1 MKMTGAQSRTE
12 QYLRFY
18 KVYFEFA
25 LLSMPRDVHG
35 ASELMQLKLLLNKPC
50 GRLLL
55 KNDVWDAPER
65 AAIVP
70 CPDFQVDGTRGNPVV
85 MHSSSNLGDMI
96 NNDESVCIEHSTDN
110 TLDSERIETSITIRS
125 TPKGGD
131 DGGGGG
137 GSGRSAS
144 TRDTGHFEILY
155 KTIRSLAS
163 VPAEDNQ
170 TIIVEENTRKENH
183 ELLCTTMCE
192 LDEYI
197 TKLSKNT
204 TNAVWPDIEANL
216 EHKDKT
222 PERQGNLAIQDKN
235 DREEWTQI
243 LLKIRSTLKD
253 TREDSANRLTEQ
265 RWLLKES
272 VANELR
278 QRAQSSVYS
287 ELQMNKEDEASL
299 QYSKFVKLFFDL
311 TSLMLRNGSCGSI
324 EIAKVQGIIEL
335 DIGKLLLKYDV
346 WYTEGVIRRT
356 LAAAVLD
363 LKVCPMQVQMKED
376 PASLVQIPDGGIRT
390 SPRKLSIFASLLQ
403 TINKVVSSQTDE
415 MVLSVSYEKMWIDIQ
430 ELIDFIDFIT
440 LEQLPADVFE
450 LSAQD
455 TVETTVDTFA
465 EYRVNKSLVASKGT
479 TAYYVPTDNIKAAL
493 AVIRAEFDDI
503 CRNPSNLR
511 SIAGRLKHGTFGQHR
526 MSRIWHR

>member
-1 MKMTGAQSRTE
+1 
-12 QYLRFY
+12 
-18 KVYFEFA
+18 
-25 LLSMPRDVHG
+25 
-35 ASELMQLKLLLNKPC
+35 
-50 GRLLL
+50 
-55 KNDVWDAPER
+55 
-65 AAIVP
+65 
-70 CPDFQVDGTRGNPVV
+70 
-85 MHSSSNLGDMI
+85 
-96 NNDESVCIEHSTDN
+96 
-110 TLDSERIETSITIRS
+110 
-125 TPKGGD
+125 
-131 DGGGGG
+131 
-137 GSGRSAS
+137 
-144 TRDTGHFEILY
+144 
-155 KTIRSLAS
+155 
-163 VPAEDNQ
+163 
-170 TIIVEENTRKENH
+170 
-183 ELLCTTMCE
+183 
-192 LDEYI
+192 
-197 TKLSKNT
+197 
-204 TNAVWPDIEANL
+204 
-216 EHKDKT
+216 
-222 PERQGNLAIQDKN
+222 
-235 DREEWTQI
+235 
-243 LLKIRSTLKD
+243 
-253 TREDSANRLTEQ
+253 
-265 RWLLKES
+265 
-272 VANELR
+272 
-278 QRAQSSVYS
+278 
-287 ELQMNKEDEASL
+287 MNKEDEASL